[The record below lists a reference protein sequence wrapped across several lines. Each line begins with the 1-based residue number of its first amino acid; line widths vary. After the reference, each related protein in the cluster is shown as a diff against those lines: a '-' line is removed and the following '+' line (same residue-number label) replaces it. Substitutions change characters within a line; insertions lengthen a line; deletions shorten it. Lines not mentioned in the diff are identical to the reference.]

1 MTVAEVAAA
10 VLLLCGAGLLV
21 RTLHSLTTVD
31 PGHRAQGV
39 LTLRVTLPRPPYN
52 THERMLSF
60 YQRVETELNALS
72 GVRAAIGTSM
82 PLDGSFF
89 GNQFEIAGDP
99 PVEPSQ
105 RPVTMYEMVS
115 STYHATMG
123 IPVLRGRGFHD
134 GDVANAT
141 PVCLVSEEFV
151 RRFLSGRNPIGMHV
165 RVTPMTFGAM
175 APVTRE
181 IIGVVGQVRE
191 RPGEPSQAPQL
202 YVPIAQNSWFAASIV
217 ARSELGTP
225 EALLPMIRS
234 AVAKIEPALPL
245 TRVRTLEEIASE
257 ANARPRF
264 RAQLVGSFAVLALIL
279 ATVGLFGLLAFS
291 VQQRIQE
298 FGIRIAVGA
307 ETADIVWLVITKT
320 AWITVSGIAL
330 GLGMSAGLSRFLQ
343 GLLFGV
349 EPIDLTTFAA
359 VAALLLMTALGAAL
373 APLRRATRVDPLVA
387 LRYE

>member
-1 MTVAEVAAA
+1 M
-10 VLLLCGAGLLV
+10 
-21 RTLHSLTTVD
+21 
-31 PGHRAQGV
+31 
-39 LTLRVTLPRPPYN
+39 
-52 THERMLSF
+52 
-60 YQRVETELNALS
+60 
-72 GVRAAIGTSM
+72 
-82 PLDGSFF
+82 
-89 GNQFEIAGDP
+89 
-99 PVEPSQ
+99 
-105 RPVTMYEMVS
+105 
-115 STYHATMG
+115 
-123 IPVLRGRGFHD
+123 
-134 GDVANAT
+134 
-141 PVCLVSEEFV
+141 
-151 RRFLSGRNPIGMHV
+151 RRFLSSSNPIGMHV

-217 ARSELGTP
+217 AAFRARHTGSVTADDPFGGGENRTGVAFDTYRARS
-225 EALLPMIRS
+225 
-234 AVAKIEPALPL
+234 
-245 TRVRTLEEIASE
+245 EEIASE
-257 ANARPRF
+257 ATARPRF